1 MKKTNNTK
9 SKTKK
14 NIKKDLLEELTEEA
28 FLKLKELIRPEV
40 LPSSVPKILTILPLR
55 DVVIYPNM
63 IFPVLT
69 GRSSSLAAVNKALD
83 NDKFV
88 FLSSQ
93 KNPDDDNLEIEDV
106 YDYGTVAKIIQVIK
120 LPNNLAKVLVEGF
133 FQARIVKEVKNKDGY
148 LEAKIEIINPKYD
161 KKDKK
166 LEALIRRAS
175 DLFKEYIK
183 IDRMLPPEIIYPFE
197 NIIDPSHKLYYV
209 AANIRT
215 KLDLKQKLLSITDL
229 SKQFFELN
237 KLLTSE
243 IELKKIEFEIDNKIN
258 DSIQKNQKKYY
269 IQEQIKLLNQELGEE
284 CDEEVKPDIIRIK
297 GLLEKANLPEYA
309 KIKADEEIN
318 RLRQMHSY
326 FPDYSTVVNYLE
338 VLASLP
344 WTAKT
349 IDNLNIDTV
358 KKILDEDH
366 YDLEKPKERIL
377 EYISLL
383 HFTDK
388 IKKQIIC
395 FVGPPGV
402 GKTSLAKSIARALGR
417 KFVRFSLGGVRDEAE
432 IRGHRKTYIGSMPG
446 KIIQSMKKAGTIN
459 PVMLLDEI
467 DKMTYDFRGDPAS
480 ALLEVLD
487 PEQNIAFN
495 DHFLEL
501 DYDLSNVMFI
511 TTANVKDD
519 IPVALLD
526 RMEIIEIQSYLEND
540 KVNIARNYIIP
551 KLIDEYKLD
560 KLGIKFKKEAIIKII
575 RDYTREAGV
584 RNLEREIASILR
596 KIAKELVFLYY
607 NQNKIKN
614 KNKVIR
620 NVIDENKIAKLLK
633 VPRYKYSKE
642 KLEDKVGVVT
652 GLAWT
657 SVGGEILP
665 IEVTI
670 MSADSEK
677 LLLTGKLGDVM
688 KESAT
693 AALSFVR
700 SNSEKFGLPKN
711 FYSKKE
717 IHIHFPEGA
726 IPKDGPS
733 AGVTISIALISAISG
748 RKAKG
753 NIAMTGEINLRGEV
767 LAIGGLREKILAAK
781 RIGINKV
788 LIPKDNEKDLEE
800 VSKDI
805 QNGMTIV
812 PIESVFEAYNHS
824 FDKKK

>member
-1 MKKTNNTK
+1 MKKVSDN
-9 SKTKK
+9 KTKK
-14 NIKKDLLEELTEEA
+14 NSKKDLLEEITEEA
-28 FLKLKELIRPEV
+28 FLKLKDLIRPEIK
-40 LPSSVPKILTILPLR
+40 PSNVPKILTLLPLR
-55 DVVIYPNM
+55 DVLIYPNM
-63 IFPVLT
+63 IYPVLT
-69 GRSSSLAAVNKALD
+69 GRASSLSAVNKALD

-88 FLSSQ
+88 FVSAQ
-93 KNPDDDNLEIEDV
+93 KNPEDDNLDISDV
-106 YDYGTVAKIIQVIK
+106 YKYGTVAKIIQVIK

-133 FQARIVKEVKNKDGY
+133 FQAKIVREVKNNYGC
-148 LEAKIEIINPKYD
+148 LEARIEIIIPKFD

-166 LEALIRRAS
+166 LQALIRRAS
-175 DLFKEYIK
+175 DLFKEYIN

-197 NIIDPSHKLYYV
+197 NITDPSHKLYYV

-215 KLDLKQKLLSITDL
+215 KLAQKQKLLTITELD
-229 SKQFFELN
+229 KQFFELN
-237 KLLTSE
+237 KLLASE
-243 IELKKIEFEIDNKIN
+243 IELKKIEAEIDIKIN
-258 DSIQKNQKKYY
+258 DTIQKNQKKFY
-269 IQEQIKLLNQELGEE
+269 IQEQIKLLNQELGED
-284 CDEEVKPDIIRIK
+284 CDEDVKPDIIRIK
-297 GLLEKANLPEYA
+297 GLLDKANLPEYA

-318 RLRQMHSY
+318 RLRQMHTY
-326 FPDYSTVVNYLE
+326 FPDYATSINYLE

-344 WTAKT
+344 WNNKT
-349 IDNLNIDTV
+349 KDNLNIDVV

-402 GKTSLAKSIARALGR
+402 GKTSLAKSIARALNR
-417 KFVRFSLGGVRDEAE
+417 NFVRFSLGGIRDEAE

-446 KIIQSMKKAGTIN
+446 KIIQSMKKAGSIN

-467 DKMTYDFRGDPAS
+467 DKMNYDFRGDPAS

-501 DYDLSNVMFI
+501 AYDLSNVMFI

-519 IPVALLD
+519 IPIALLD

-540 KVNIARNYIIP
+540 KLNIAKNYIIP
-551 KLIDEYKLD
+551 KLIDEYKLE
-560 KLGIKFKKEAIIKII
+560 KLGIKFKEEAIIKII

-584 RNLEREIASILR
+584 RNLEREISSILR
-596 KIAKELVFLYY
+596 KIAKELVYLYY
-607 NQNKIKN
+607 NQSKSKN
-614 KNKVIR
+614 KNKVVKNI
-620 NVIDENKIAKLLK
+620 IDKNKVEELLK

-657 SVGGEILP
+657 SSGGEILP

-700 SNSEKFGLPKN
+700 SNSEKFELPKN
-711 FYSKKE
+711 FYTKKE
-717 IHIHFPEGA
+717 IHIHVPEGA

-733 AGVTISIALISAISG
+733 AGVTIAIALISAISG
-748 RKAKG
+748 QKAKG

-767 LAIGGLREKILAAK
+767 LAIGGLREKLLAAK
-781 RIGINKV
+781 RIGIKKV
-788 LIPKDNEKDLEE
+788 LIPKENEKDLEE

-812 PIESVFEAYNHS
+812 FIENVFEAFKYS
-824 FDKKK
+824 F

>member
-1 MKKTNNTK
+1 MKKTNNNK
-9 SKTKK
+9 IKK
-14 NIKKDLLEELTEEA
+14 NIKEEIIEELTEEA
-28 FLKLKELIRPEV
+28 FLKLKDLIRPEV
-40 LPSSVPKILTILPLR
+40 LPSDVPNILTILPLR
-55 DVVIYPNM
+55 DVLVYPNM
-63 IFPVLT
+63 IFPILT

-88 FLSSQ
+88 FVSTQ
-93 KNPDDDNLEIEDV
+93 KDPDVDHIAINDIYE
-106 YDYGTVAKIIQVIK
+106 YGTVAKIIQVIK

-133 FQARIVKEVKNKDGY
+133 FQAKIIKEVKNNDGC
-148 LEAKIEIINPKYD
+148 LEAKIGVIIPKYD

-166 LEALIRRAS
+166 LEALIRRAT

-197 NIIDPSHKLYYV
+197 NISDPSHKLYYV

-215 KLDLKQKLLSITDL
+215 KLTIKQKLLSIKELD
-229 SKQFFELN
+229 KQFFELN
-237 KLLTSE
+237 KLLVSE
-243 IELKKIEFEIDNKIN
+243 IELKKIEAEIDSKIN
-258 DSIQKNQKKYY
+258 ETIQKNQKKFY
-269 IQEQIKLLNQELGEE
+269 IQEQIKLLNQELGEDY
-284 CDEEVKPDIIRIK
+284 DEDVKPDIVRIK

-309 KIKADEEIN
+309 KIKADEELN
-318 RLRQMHSY
+318 RLRQMNTY
-326 FPDYSTVVNYLE
+326 YPDYSTIVNYLE

-344 WTAKT
+344 WSNKT
-349 IDNLNIDTV
+349 TDNLDIGVV

-366 YDLEKPKERIL
+366 YNLEKPKERIL
-377 EYISLL
+377 EYIALL

-388 IKKQIIC
+388 IKKQILC

-417 KFVRFSLGGVRDEAE
+417 NFVRFSLGGVRDEAE

-446 KIIQSMKKAGTIN
+446 KILQSMKKAGSIN

-467 DKMTYDFRGDPAS
+467 DKMTYDFRGDPSS

-487 PEQNIAFN
+487 PEQNVAFN

-511 TTANVKDD
+511 TTANVRDD
-519 IPVALLD
+519 IPLPLLD

-540 KVNIARNYIIP
+540 KLNIANNYIIP
-551 KLIDEYKLD
+551 KLIEEYKLD
-560 KLGIKFKKEAIIKII
+560 KLAIQFKQEAIIKII

-596 KIAKELVFLYY
+596 KIAKELVYFYY
-607 NQNKIKN
+607 NQDKIKN
-614 KNKVIR
+614 KNKVIK
-620 NVIDENKIAKLLK
+620 NVINEKKVTELLK

-657 SVGGEILP
+657 SAGGEILP

-670 MSADSEK
+670 MASDSEK

-700 SNSEKFGLPKN
+700 SNCEKFKLPKN
-711 FYSKKE
+711 FYTKKE
-717 IHIHFPEGA
+717 IHIHVPEGA

-733 AGVTISIALISAISG
+733 AGVTICIALISAISG

-805 QNGMTIV
+805 KDGMTIV
-812 PIESVFEAYNHS
+812 LIENVFEAHKHS
-824 FDKKK
+824 F